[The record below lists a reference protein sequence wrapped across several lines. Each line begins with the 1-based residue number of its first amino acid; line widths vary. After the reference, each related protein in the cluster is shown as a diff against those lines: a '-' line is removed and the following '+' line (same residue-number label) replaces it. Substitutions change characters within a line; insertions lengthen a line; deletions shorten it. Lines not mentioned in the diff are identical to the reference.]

1 MSFIFFKSMD
11 FTYFARHASSNGLKY
26 SVLQFLKKPEGRST
40 YWQQICTQV
49 PDLSLG
55 IFFVSENECVPCNML
70 KFFPGKYFA
79 KVLGKCCWPRAD
91 YGFLYY

>member
-1 MSFIFFKSMD
+1 MSFIFLKSMD

-55 IFFVSENECVPCNML
+55 IFLFQKMNVFHVTC
-70 KFFPGKYFA
+70 
-79 KVLGKCCWPRAD
+79 
-91 YGFLYY
+91 